1 MNKIKRYLRQIT
13 LDEIGVKG
21 QNRLLQS
28 RVLLIGAGGLGCP
41 LVQILASSGIGHIS
55 VLDYDRVAIHN
66 LARQIILKKKML
78 AATKLR

>member
-28 RVLLIGAGGLGCP
+28 RVLLIGAGGLSCP
-41 LVQILASSGIGHIS
+41 LVQI
-55 VLDYDRVAIHN
+55 
-66 LARQIILKKKML
+66 
-78 AATKLR
+78 